1 MCNLSQT
8 IAERAEIKGF
18 DKGFNKGTIETLV
31 DLVKDNLLSIAEA
44 SKRANMTEEEFKKYL
59 S

>member
-1 MCNLSQT
+1 MCNLSQS

-18 DKGFNKGTIETLV
+18 DKGFSKGIIETLV
-31 DLVKDNLLSIAEA
+31 GLVKDNLLSIAEA